1 MGSFRGCG
9 QATLTRAVPI
19 AVAPVACYG
28 SAPSYDDEAQLSD
41 AVLLATPRS
50 NYWLAWHD
58 LIDAS
63 RHWRLI
69 LHLSWQDVR
78 QRYRRSALGPLWLTV
93 SVAVQ
98 IGSLGLVYGELFHL
112 DLKVYL
118 PHLAVGLTVWAMFA
132 TTINDGCLCFISA
145 ESFLKQVALPK
156 GIFPARVVLRSL
168 ITFAHDVVILV
179 IVLAIYS
186 PPSILGVL
194 ASLMGIAIFAF
205 NGLWIGLLFGLLSA
219 RFRDLAPI
227 VGSVM
232 QVAFFLTPVIW
243 LTTSIHGRLAELLQ
257 LNPFAAFLSMVRDP
271 LLGLA
276 PTPQSWAIVAL
287 VTVLGWIVAFL
298 MFARFRGRITYWL

>member
-1 MGSFRGCG
+1 MLWERP
-9 QATLTRAVPI
+9 T
-19 AVAPVACYG
+19 YE
-28 SAPSYDDEAQLSD
+28 DEAQLSD
-41 AVLLATPRS
+41 AVLLPTRRS

-98 IGSLGLVYGELFHL
+98 IGSLGLVYGELFNL
-112 DLKVYL
+112 NLSVYL

-132 TTINDGCLCFISA
+132 ATINDGCLCFIAA

-179 IVLAIYS
+179 VVLAIYS
-186 PPSILGVL
+186 PPSVLGVL
-194 ASLMGIAIFAF
+194 ASLLGIAIFAV

-227 VGSVM
+227 VGSVL

-243 LTTSIHGRLAELLQ
+243 LESSIHGRMAVLLQ
-257 LNPFAAFLSMVRDP
+257 LNPFAAFLSLVRDP
-271 LLGLA
+271 LLSHMPSL
-276 PTPQSWAIVAL
+276 QSFLIVAGI
-287 VTVLGWIVAFL
+287 TVIGWVATFL
-298 MFARFRGRITYWL
+298 MFARFRVRITYLL

>member
-1 MGSFRGCG
+1 MLSERP
-9 QATLTRAVPI
+9 T
-19 AVAPVACYG
+19 
-28 SAPSYDDEAQLSD
+28 YDDEAQLSD
-41 AVLLATPRS
+41 AVLLPTRQS

-98 IGSLGLVYGELFHL
+98 IAALGLVYGEIFKI
-112 DLKVYL
+112 DLSVYL

-179 IVLAIYS
+179 VVLAIYS
-186 PPSILGVL
+186 HPTVLGLL
-194 ASLMGIAIFAF
+194 ASLMGIAIFAV
-205 NGLWIGLLFGLLSA
+205 NGIWMGLLFGLLSA

-227 VGSVM
+227 VTSVM

-243 LTTSIHGRLAELLQ
+243 LESSVHGELATLLQ
-257 LNPFAAFLSMVRDP
+257 LNPFAVFLSLVRDP
-271 LLGLA
+271 LFGHT
-276 PTPQSWAIVAL
+276 PTLQSWGIVAL
-287 VTVLGWIVAFL
+287 VTILGWIVAFL

>member
-1 MGSFRGCG
+1 MFVS
-9 QATLTRAVPI
+9 AT
-19 AVAPVACYG
+19 
-28 SAPSYDDEAQLSD
+28 
-41 AVLLATPRS
+41 
-50 NYWLAWHD
+50 
-58 LIDAS
+58 
-63 RHWRLI
+63 
-69 LHLSWQDVR
+69 DV
-78 QRYRRSALGPLWLTV
+78 SALGPLADGAIEVLV
-93 SVAVQ
+93 P
-98 IGSLGLVYGELFHL
+98 LKGLVYGEIFNI

-227 VGSVM
+227 VSSVM

-243 LTTSIHGRLAELLQ
+243 LASSVHGRLADLLQ
-257 LNPFAAFLSMVRDP
+257 LNPFAAFLSIVRDP
-271 LLGLA
+271 LFGLA

-287 VTVLGWIVAFL
+287 VTVLGCIVTFL

>member
-1 MGSFRGCG
+1 MLWERP
-9 QATLTRAVPI
+9 T
-19 AVAPVACYG
+19 YE
-28 SAPSYDDEAQLSD
+28 DEAQLSD
-41 AVLLATPRS
+41 AVLLPTRRS

-98 IGSLGLVYGELFHL
+98 IGSLGLVYGELFNL
-112 DLKVYL
+112 NLSVYL

-132 TTINDGCLCFISA
+132 ATINDGCLCFIAA

-179 IVLAIYS
+179 VVLAIYS
-186 PPSILGVL
+186 PPSVLGVL
-194 ASLMGIAIFAF
+194 ASLLGTFNLSVFLLEAAWMVVSLYGIGRSFK
-205 NGLWIGLLFGLLSA
+205 A
-219 RFRDLAPI
+219 RSKKA
-227 VGSVM
+227 
-232 QVAFFLTPVIW
+232 QV
-243 LTTSIHGRLAELLQ
+243 
-257 LNPFAAFLSMVRDP
+257 
-271 LLGLA
+271 
-276 PTPQSWAIVAL
+276 
-287 VTVLGWIVAFL
+287 
-298 MFARFRGRITYWL
+298 

>member
-1 MGSFRGCG
+1 M
-9 QATLTRAVPI
+9 
-19 AVAPVACYG
+19 
-28 SAPSYDDEAQLSD
+28 
-41 AVLLATPRS
+41 
-50 NYWLAWHD
+50 
-58 LIDAS
+58 
-63 RHWRLI
+63 
-69 LHLSWQDVR
+69 
-78 QRYRRSALGPLWLTV
+78 
-93 SVAVQ
+93 
-98 IGSLGLVYGELFHL
+98 
-112 DLKVYL
+112 
-118 PHLAVGLTVWAMFA
+118 GLTVWAMFA

-227 VGSVM
+227 VSSVM

-243 LTTSIHGRLAELLQ
+243 LASSVHGRMADSAAAQSLCRVPVDRARSSLRAGADAAELGDRCFGHRSWLDRR
-257 LNPFAAFLSMVRDP
+257 LPHVCP
-271 LLGLA
+271 LPGPYHLLA
-276 PTPQSWAIVAL
+276 VDAHRAPKRRY
-287 VTVLGWIVAFL
+287 
-298 MFARFRGRITYWL
+298 RFPDL